1 MAAGLGMQIFQ
12 LTEGL
17 RMQSYPLTDGLGD
30 AVMPVPV
37 GQDMLMLQ
45 KHVSPD
51 ADAPLPMPAFST
63 LAELV
68 RYRAQLDIARAME
81 DAAILMAV
89 NDRIAGA
96 EVEAQRLDKQ
106 LSDPPGYGGE
116 ASTSHPQD
124 RPYILGDTQGRVTL

>member
-1 MAAGLGMQIFQ
+1 
-12 LTEGL
+12 
-17 RMQSYPLTDGLGD
+17 MQSYPLTDGLGD

-37 GQDMLMLQ
+37 GQKMLMLQ

-63 LAELV
+63 LAEPV

-106 LSDPPGYGGE
+106 LSDPPGYGVE
-116 ASTSHPQD
+116 ASASHPQD

>member
-1 MAAGLGMQIFQ
+1 
-12 LTEGL
+12 
-17 RMQSYPLTDGLGD
+17 MQSYPLTDGLGD

-37 GQDMLMLQ
+37 WQNMLMLQ

-63 LAELV
+63 LAEPV

-116 ASTSHPQD
+116 ASASHPQD

>member
-1 MAAGLGMQIFQ
+1 
-12 LTEGL
+12 
-17 RMQSYPLTDGLGD
+17 MQSYPLTDGLGD
-30 AVMPVPV
+30 AVMPVRV
-37 GQDMLMLQ
+37 GQNMLMLQ

-51 ADAPLPMPAFST
+51 ADAPLPKPAFST
-63 LAELV
+63 LAEPV

-116 ASTSHPQD
+116 ASASHPQD
-124 RPYILGDTQGRVTL
+124 RPYILGHTQGRVTL